1 MSIFDELEE
10 YVPPVKATRTGK
22 GGYEKDPYK
31 RFQSKVRDQI
41 KYINDIQD
49 EFVVD
54 KPARVKLWFEK
65 DEDTGVYKYK
75 VLRSGLHL
83 KAGVEWYTTPNLDT
97 LKAFYEKVIDAA
109 DNDEGFRKL
118 LAERF
123 ASDAQLAA
131 EKGLGKGRQPKKEG
145 KAPKAKK

>member
-10 YVPPVKATRTGK
+10 YVPPVKTPRTGK
-22 GGYEKDPYK
+22 GGYQSDPYK
-31 RFQSKVRDQI
+31 RFHQKVRDQI
-41 KYINDIQD
+41 DYINKLQD

-131 EKGLGKGRQPKKEG
+131 EKGLGKGRQPKSDK
-145 KAPKAKK
+145 PKKNKK